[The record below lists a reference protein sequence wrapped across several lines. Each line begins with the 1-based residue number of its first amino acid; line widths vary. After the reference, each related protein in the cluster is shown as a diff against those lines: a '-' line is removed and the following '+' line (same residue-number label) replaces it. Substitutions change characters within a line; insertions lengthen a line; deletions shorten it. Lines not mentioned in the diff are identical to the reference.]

1 MRKLLVN
8 IVLILALNFLAL
20 ATNVD
25 AAPRK
30 KVAISSGVAQGLL
43 IKRVQ
48 PVYPQ
53 EAKDAKVSGT
63 VVLHVTIDTSGKVED
78 ANVISGPSMLQQ
90 ASLDAVQQW
99 EYRPYLLNGEAVEVD
114 TTVSVIFSLSE

>member
-114 TTVSVIFSLSE
+114 TTVNVIFSLSE